1 MNHLFLPKEL
11 FVNSNPAQIKELP
24 ESINV
29 IKKKPSFAHSIS
41 VRIQS
46 FKISHKEHIFTS
58 SSTNLISKF
67 LNFLTKSGKKNKAYS
82 IFQKTILSLI
92 KKKRKIDQQIEHSL
106 NPLTSNE
113 KNISSELYSIEAILR
128 QSIQF
133 VKPIFEVKK
142 VRIAGTTHQ
151 VPSIVPFSRQENFA
165 IRWMIQG
172 AKEKKRKNPKIGFT
186 EALAAEI
193 YDASQK
199 QGYAR
204 SKRDELHKIA
214 EQNRA
219 SSHYRWW

>member
-1 MNHLFLPKEL
+1 MNHLFLPLPRWLHK
-11 FVNSNPAQIKELP
+11 PPGPIKE
-24 ESINV
+24 
-29 IKKKPSFAHSIS
+29 
-41 VRIQS
+41 
-46 FKISHKEHIFTS
+46 FKIPHKEYIFTS
-58 SSTNLISKF
+58 SSTKLISKF

-82 IFQKTILSLI
+82 IFQKTILSLL
-92 KKKRKIDQQIEHSL
+92 KKKRKLDQQIEHSL
-106 NPLTSNE
+106 NPLTSYE
-113 KNISSELYSIEAILR
+113 KNISSESYSIEAILG
-128 QSIQF
+128 QSIEF

-142 VRIAGTTHQ
+142 VRVAGTTHQ

-172 AKEKKRKNPKIGFT
+172 AKEKKRKNPKIAFT